1 VRHRR
6 TNRTTSM
13 TKASAAGL
21 EETAPRFGAE
31 MLSQGGAEFNF
42 SSSATLGLAAAAHY
56 FSSWSPSML
65 SRA

>member
-1 VRHRR
+1 
-6 TNRTTSM
+6 M